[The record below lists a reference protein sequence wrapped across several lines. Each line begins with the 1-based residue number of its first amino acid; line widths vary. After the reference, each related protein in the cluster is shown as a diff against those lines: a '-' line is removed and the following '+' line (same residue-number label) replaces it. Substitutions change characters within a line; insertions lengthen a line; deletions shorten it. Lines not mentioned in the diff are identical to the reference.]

1 MAKELK
7 LTQTMTGWFDVRVY
21 NERIAKENRQI
32 KGENDNIGFIVSF
45 AEGDPAAV
53 AFVTYGKPYADN
65 NGNPRL
71 RVNFKIGRKCRW
83 FDENANPVAKPSNMD
98 LDGKMY
104 EVVMQYNEVAGDPT
118 KPLSP
123 KGYWVDAIQFR
134 EAQVNPFAAMA
145 GAAPVPQHQQQQ
157 PQQQQQQQ
165 QYQQQPIYQQKYQPQ
180 QQQQQPQYQ
189 QQQQKSTGN
198 IGFPPPPVDDIIAPR
213 GMSAPMPPMFNEND
227 NLPY

>member
-1 MAKELK
+1 MARELK
-7 LTQTMTGWFDVRVY
+7 LTQTLTGWFDVRVY

-32 KGENDNIGFIVSF
+32 KGEADNISF
-45 AEGDPAAV
+45 STTFAAGDPAAV
-53 AFVTYGKPYADN
+53 AFSIYGKPYADN

-83 FDENANPVAKPSNMD
+83 FDQNANPVAKPSNID
-98 LDGKMY
+98 LDGKQF
-104 EVVMQYNEVAGDPT
+104 EVVLQYNEVSGDPT

-134 EAQVNPFAAMA
+134 EAQTNPFAAMA
-145 GAAPVPQHQQQQ
+145 GAAPVPPM

-165 QYQQQPIYQQKYQPQ
+165 QYQQQQ
-180 QQQQQPQYQ
+180 QQQQQPQP
-189 QQQQKSTGN
+189 TGN
-198 IGFPPPPVDDIIAPR
+198 IGFPPPPVDDIITPR

>member
-7 LTQTMTGWFDVRVY
+7 LTQTLTGWFDVRVY
-21 NERIAKENRQI
+21 NERIARENRQI
-32 KGENDNIGFIVSF
+32 KGDNDNIGFTASF
-45 AEGDPAAV
+45 AVGDPAAV
-53 AFVTYGKPYADN
+53 AFATYGKPYADA

-83 FDENANPVAKPSNMD
+83 FDENANPVAKPANMD

-145 GAAPVPQHQQQQ
+145 GAAPVPPIHQQQ
-157 PQQQQQQQ
+157 PQPQ
-165 QYQQQPIYQQKYQPQ
+165 QYQQQQHQQYQQPQPQ
-180 QQQQQPQYQ
+180 PQQQQQPQYQ
-189 QQQQKSTGN
+189 QQQPTGN
-198 IGFPPPPVDDIIAPR
+198 IGFPPPPVDDIISPR
-213 GMSAPMPPMFNEND
+213 GMSAPIPPMYND
-227 NLPY
+227 SDNFPF